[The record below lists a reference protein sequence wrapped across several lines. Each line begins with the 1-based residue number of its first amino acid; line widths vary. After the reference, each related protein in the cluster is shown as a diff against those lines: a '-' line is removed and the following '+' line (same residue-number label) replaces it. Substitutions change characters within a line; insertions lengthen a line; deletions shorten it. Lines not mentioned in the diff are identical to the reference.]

1 MKIKILIS
9 ISLIAI
15 CLIFSSC
22 SALSNLPL
30 IPDSA
35 KDQMERQGFVV
46 NIDENTGIQRFEV
59 EGIVVTFYPKEMR
72 IVIETEGTNPQ
83 PSKR

>member
-1 MKIKILIS
+1 MPTKILIS

-22 SALSNLPL
+22 SALSKLPL

-35 KDQMERQGFVV
+35 KSEMERQGFAVEV
-46 NIDENTGIQRFEV
+46 DSENDIQRFEADGV
-59 EGIVVTFYPKEMR
+59 VVTFYRKEMR
-72 IVIETEGTNPQ
+72 IVIETD
-83 PSKR
+83 KD